1 MNYFQAA
8 TFPEKGFEA
17 HRDVGS
23 VHRVIHRFFTRS
35 RLRLLLLARVG
46 ALVLAAAL
54 AAGSGLIPAA
64 AAQETVAAGMQA
76 DLQRRAESG
85 DSWAQLNLGAALDH
99 GLGGFA
105 RDPVRAV
112 AWYRRAAA
120 AGLAEAQFNLAHC
133 LATGSGTA
141 RDDAEALGW
150 MLKAAAQGL
159 SSAQFLA
166 GVMLAEGIGTRADRA
181 RARMWLQR
189 AADGGNPD
197 ASSVLDRIRALPAV
211 GD

>member
-1 MNYFQAA
+1 M
-8 TFPEKGFEA
+8 
-17 HRDVGS
+17 V
-23 VHRVIHRFFTRS
+23 
-35 RLRLLLLARVG
+35 
-46 ALVLAAAL
+46 VLAGVL
-54 AAGSGLIPAA
+54 AAGSGLIPAT
-64 AAQETVAAGMQA
+64 AAQETPTAGMQA
-76 DLQRRAESG
+76 DLRARAESG

-99 GLGGFA
+99 GLAGFA

-112 AWYRRAAA
+112 SWYRRAAA

-141 RDDAEALGW
+141 RDDTEALSW
-150 MLKAAAQGL
+150 MLKAAEQGL

-166 GVMLAEGIGTRADRA
+166 GVMLAEGVGTRADGA
-181 RARMWLQR
+181 RAQVWLQR

-197 ASSVLDRIRALPAV
+197 AASALGRIRTRPV

>member
-1 MNYFQAA
+1 MVVLAGVLA
-8 TFPEKGFEA
+8 
-17 HRDVGS
+17 VGS
-23 VHRVIHRFFTRS
+23 
-35 RLRLLLLARVG
+35 
-46 ALVLAAAL
+46 
-54 AAGSGLIPAA
+54 GSIPTA
-64 AAQETVAAGMQA
+64 AAQETLAAGMQA
-76 DLQRRAESG
+76 DLQARAESG

-112 AWYRRAAA
+112 SWYRRAAA

-141 RDDAEALGW
+141 RDDTEALSW
-150 MLKAAAQGL
+150 MLKAAEQGL

-166 GVMLAEGIGTRADRA
+166 GVMLAEGIGARADRA
-181 RARMWLQR
+181 RAQVWLQR

-197 ASSVLDRIRALPAV
+197 AVSALGRMKTRPV
-211 GD
+211 DD

>member
-1 MNYFQAA
+1 MRRVRTWKLF
-8 TFPEKGFEA
+8 TGLSTGFCA
-17 HRDVGS
+17 HEPP
-23 VHRVIHRFFTRS
+23 
-35 RLRLLLLARVG
+35 RLLLPARVG
-46 ALVLAAAL
+46 VVVLAGVL

-64 AAQETVAAGMQA
+64 AAQETLAAGMQA
-76 DLQRRAESG
+76 DLQARADSG

-99 GLGGFA
+99 GLAGFA

-112 AWYRRAAA
+112 SWYRRAAA

-141 RDDAEALGW
+141 RDDAEALSW
-150 MLKAAAQGL
+150 MLKAAEQGL

-181 RARMWLQR
+181 RAQVWLQR

-197 ASSVLDRIRALPAV
+197 AAAALGRMRTRPV